1 MMEGFKNLGISKVLE
16 DVLNKNGI
24 KTPTPIQERSI
35 GEIMNGKDVVAQAQ
49 TGTGKTLAFLLPIVE
64 KIRLEKMQIQA
75 LILTPTREL
84 AIQITDEAKK
94 LKDAKDMKIL
104 AVYGGQDVEAQMK
117 KLKNGVHLVIATPG
131 RLLDHVR
138 RGTIDM
144 GKLETLVLD
153 EADEMLRMGFL
164 DDVEKIIMGTPK
176 ARQTMLFSA
185 TIPNEVRSLSK
196 KFMRNPV
203 QIQIEEKNVTLDE
216 IEQVIIETSD
226 RRKLDHLCGL
236 INEYRPYL
244 AIVFCRTKRRVKTL
258 NEELSHRGYNSDELH
273 GDLSQAKRE
282 KIIKSFRK
290 AELQILVAT
299 DIVARGIDIEGVTH
313 VINYDIPDSVDG
325 YIHRIGRTGR
335 IGNLGMAITFVTER
349 DKEEFTLIQR
359 KLKADFREK
368 EMKKEKLQPRLKDS
382 QSREEKEARKDGKEE
397 GRRGKPRGEKEG
409 RASKEKDG
417 KFKKDKDTP
426 YKKERDGKF
435 KKEKTSTPRYASKD
449 KKKGGRDNKR

>member
-1 MMEGFKNLGISKVLE
+1 MEEFKRLGISKEVE

-24 KTPTPIQERSI
+24 KSPTPIQERSI
-35 GEIMNGKDVVAQAQ
+35 GEIMSGKDVVAQAQ

-64 KIRLEKMQIQA
+64 KIKINKNQIQA

-94 LKDAKDMKIL
+94 LNEAKDIKIL

-117 KLKNGVHLVIATPG
+117 KLKNGVHLIIATPG
-131 RLLDHVR
+131 RLLDHVK

-144 GKLETLVLD
+144 GKIETLVLD

-164 DDVEKIIMGTPK
+164 NDVEKIIVGTPK

-185 TIPNEVRSLSK
+185 TIPNEIRSLSK
-196 KFMRNPV
+196 KFMRNPI
-203 QIQIEEKNVTLDE
+203 QIQIEEKNVTLNE

-258 NEELSHRGYNSDELH
+258 NEELLHRGYNSDELH

-299 DIVARGIDIEGVTH
+299 DIVARGIDIEGITH
-313 VINYDIPDSVDG
+313 VINYDIPESVDG

-335 IGNLGMAITFVTER
+335 IGNLGMAITFVTDR

-359 KLKADFREK
+359 KLKADFKEK
-368 EMKKEKLQPRLKDS
+368 EMKKEKLKPRIKDLHP
-382 QSREEKEARKDGKEE
+382 QDKDEKESKDENQRDESRGKRE
-397 GRRGKPRGEKEG
+397 GRFKKEKEG
-409 RASKEKDG
+409 S
-417 KFKKDKDTP
+417 FKKETP
-426 YKKERDGKF
+426 YKKEKDGKF
-435 KKEKTSTPRYASKD
+435 KKEKTSTPRYAAKG
-449 KKKGGRDNKR
+449 KKKGGRDNKK